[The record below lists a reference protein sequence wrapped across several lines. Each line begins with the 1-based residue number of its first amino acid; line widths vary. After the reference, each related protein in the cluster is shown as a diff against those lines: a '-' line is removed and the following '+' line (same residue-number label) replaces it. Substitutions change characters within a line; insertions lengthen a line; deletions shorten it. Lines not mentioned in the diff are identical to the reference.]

1 MENECNLTYSFGRK
15 KVHSIINAGFVEEK
29 KNGEFFS
36 FFNKTKCR
44 IYEISIEEEQYNK
57 LKQIINNMKLETDNF
72 KYDFLGIALRFFHI
86 PITFKNKYV
95 CSYFVAD
102 VLERANIYKFN
113 KKTCFI
119 RPKDFENLQGFS
131 KIYEG
136 KYKDYIKVN

>member
-1 MENECNLTYSFGRK
+1 
-15 KVHSIINAGFVEEK
+15 
-29 KNGEFFS
+29 
-36 FFNKTKCR
+36 
-44 IYEISIEEEQYNK
+44 
-57 LKQIINNMKLETDNF
+57 MKLETDNL

-119 RPKDFENLQGFS
+119 RPKDFENLQGFNQ
-131 KIYEG
+131 IYEG
-136 KYKDYIKVN
+136 KYKEYIKAS